1 MVYTYLISLGFFPF
15 AFTELLSL
23 ISFIIPLSFTKLCVF
38 YFDMLL
44 LLLLFACLF
53 VFMSDP
59 VNGMWSIWGDWG
71 VCSESVYCNKGSNTR
86 TRSCDNPAPQEG
98 GHECPGT
105 STESIE
111 CPKTNCVGER
121 FTISFETNI
130 WVPHRQVYE
139 VELPLKTLQ
148 KSKSPSTHPHELT
161 TLLFIPPGHSI
172 FTDALQNL
180 HKPSYFL
187 HLSSLHHYSLLN
199 CFLSYDSRS
208 HKHTVN
214 AFTKPYEHT
223 TKVRSTT
230 LSSYRH
236 LIYAQPATNYTMC
249 IW

>member
-1 MVYTYLISLGFFPF
+1 MWQPSSAGGWARVPWNEHREYRVS
-15 AFTELLSL
+15 ED
-23 ISFIIPLSFTKLCVF
+23 KLCWWEVYNF
-38 YFDMLL
+38 FRDKHLSTPQAGSRGSAPTEN
-44 LLLLFACLF
+44 FA
-53 VFMSDP
+53 
-59 VNGMWSIWGDWG
+59 
-71 VCSESVYCNKGSNTR
+71 
-86 TRSCDNPAPQEG
+86 
-98 GHECPGT
+98 
-105 STESIE
+105 
-111 CPKTNCVGER
+111 
-121 FTISFETNI
+121 
-130 WVPHRQVYE
+130 
-139 VELPLKTLQ
+139 

-187 HLSSLHHYSLLN
+187 HLSSLRHYSLLN